1 MIETKQ
7 DGARMLLVGY
17 DKDVAVMTKEG
28 KPLLDKKGNQV
39 YDESKRI
46 TGLIPY
52 LQRTAELHRPETLAI
67 IGKIFAPMPIIC
79 S

>member
-17 DKDVAVMTKEG
+17 DKDLAVMTKEG

-46 TGLIPY
+46 TGLISVSATHGGIAPARDPGY
-52 LQRTAELHRPETLAI
+52 HRQDLRTH
-67 IGKIFAPMPIIC
+67 GQ
-79 S
+79 

>member
-52 LQRTAELHRPETLAI
+52 LQRTAELHRPETPAI

>member
-46 TGLIPY
+46 TGLISVSAFQMGDQARDDAGA
-52 LQRTAELHRPETLAI
+52 LRL
-67 IGKIFAPMPIIC
+67 
-79 S
+79 